1 MKKNSTYMRSNGQS
15 IVYNKAA
22 KFHYDL
28 LDDLEVGIVLK
39 GSEVKSLRIHN
50 PNIMDAYAFIKGGEL
65 FVKNLDIPVISFARE
80 KHDPKGERKLL
91 LHKRELAKIS
101 GKLVKGLTIIPLGL
115 YFNKR
120 GLVKMK
126 ISIAKGKKLYDKRRE
141 QRDKDVKKE
150 TMRDMRISK
159 MS

>member
-1 MKKNSTYMRSNGQS
+1 MRSNGQS

-39 GSEVKSLRIHN
+39 GSEVKSLRLHN
-50 PNIMDAYAFIKGGEL
+50 PNIMDAYAFIKNGEL

-80 KHDPKGERKLL
+80 KHDPRGERKLL

-101 GKLVKGLTIIPLGL
+101 GKLVKGL
-115 YFNKR
+115 
-120 GLVKMK
+120 KMK
-126 ISIAKGKKLYDKRRE
+126 IYIAKGKKLYDKRRE
-141 QRDKDVKKE
+141 QRDKDMKKE
-150 TMRDMRISK
+150 TMRDMK
-159 MS
+159 MAM